1 MAELNRDQRFLP
13 CLLDRLRD
21 DEPKN
26 PEESRNQRILS
37 LQRYKEG
44 VIRDLQWLFSA
55 GAHLPV
61 EGEKQLQI
69 SNYPEAQRS
78 VINFGTRQL
87 CGLIAPDM
95 DALETELSEA
105 LIAFEPRVMRHTMTV
120 RASKDHH
127 LVAFELSAEL
137 WAEPIPEQLLLK
149 TTIDLETGQ
158 CTLGDANHG

>member
-21 DEPKN
+21 DDPKN
-26 PEESRNQRILS
+26 SEESRNQRVLS

-44 VIRDLQWLFSA
+44 VLRDLQWLFNA

-61 EGEKQLQI
+61 EGKKELRLAD
-69 SNYPEAQRS
+69 YPEAMRS

-95 DALETELSEA
+95 EALESELSEA
-105 LIAFEPRVMRHTMTV
+105 LTVFEPRIMRHTVMIK
-120 RASKDHH
+120 ASQDRH
-127 LVAFELSAEL
+127 LVAFELRAEL

-158 CTLGDANHG
+158 CTLGDGTNG

>member
-21 DEPKN
+21 DDPKST
-26 PEESRNQRILS
+26 EESRNQRVLS
-37 LQRYKEG
+37 LQRFKEG
-44 VIRDLQWLFSA
+44 VLRDLQWLFNA

-61 EGEKQLQI
+61 EGKKEFQLG
-69 SNYPEAQRS
+69 NYPEAKRS

-95 DALETELSEA
+95 DSLESELSEA
-105 LIAFEPRVMRHTMTV
+105 LMVFEPRILRHTMVIKASQDRHLIAFELR
-120 RASKDHH
+120 S
-127 LVAFELSAEL
+127 EL

-149 TTIDLETGQ
+149 TTIDLESGQ
-158 CTLGDANHG
+158 CTLGDSTNG